1 MADIKPFKGILY
13 NKKVIPE
20 HSQVTAPPYD
30 IISPADQEALY
41 TQSDSNVI
49 RLILGKDLIGDDENN
64 NRYTRA
70 ASTFNQWLQEGIL
83 NQDCVPAIYIYQQ
96 EYRLKNGNAKIRTAF
111 ISLVK
116 LEPFENGRIRPH
128 EKTLSKPKQD
138 RFNLLKASRAAFCQ
152 IFSLYSDPKNQ
163 INPILNSHTKAPA
176 EIETK
181 DDDGVIHRIWKITD
195 HQVIIHVKEIMKDK
209 TLYIA
214 DGHHRYETALKY
226 QQEMKESTST
236 YSGKE
241 LFNYTMMM
249 LVDMNNQELTVLPV
263 HRALKNLNK
272 EDVTELIANLRLY
285 FNIEIFKFDAK
296 NEKDQRLNLLTEIE
310 TRGKKEHVFGMYAG
324 DLKYYLLTLKDEE
337 ILDKVLKQQ
346 NAENW
351 RKLDVAI
358 LHSLIIDYILHVKT
372 TASDIQAHIK
382 FVKDDHKAI
391 DLVNSNE
398 YQLAFF
404 LNPTKV
410 DQVKDISNQGAVLPQ
425 KSTYF
430 YPKALSGLVM
440 LRLE

>member
-1 MADIKPFKGILY
+1 MVDIKPFKGILY
-13 NKKVIPE
+13 NKKRIPDFSE
-20 HSQVTAPPYD
+20 VTAPPYD
-30 IISPADQEALY
+30 VISPAEQEALY
-41 TQSDSNVI
+41 KQSDSNVI
-49 RLILGKDLIGDDENN
+49 RLILGKELKGDDEHNN
-64 NRYTRA
+64 IYTRA
-70 ASTFNQWLQEGIL
+70 AATFNQWLQGGIL
-83 NQDCVPAIYIYQQ
+83 DQDFVPSIYIYRQ
-96 EYRLKNGNAKIRTAF
+96 EYRLKNGNAKIRTGF

-128 EKTLSKPKQD
+128 EKTLSRTKQD
-138 RFNLLKASRAAFCQ
+138 RFNLLKTSRATFCQ

-163 INPILNSHTKAPA
+163 IDPILNDHTKSSP
-176 EIETK
+176 EVETV
-181 DDDGVIHRIWKITD
+181 DGDGVIHRIWKITD
-195 HQVIIHVKEIMKDK
+195 HQFINDVKEIMKDK

-226 QQEMKESTST
+226 QQEMKESTSG
-236 YSGKE
+236 YSDEE

-272 EDVTELIANLRLY
+272 EDVAELITNLRPY
-285 FNIEIFKFDAK
+285 FYIELFQFDAK
-296 NEKDQRLNLLTEIE
+296 NEQDQLLNLLTEIE

-324 DLKYYLLTLKDEE
+324 DSKYYLLTLKDEE
-337 ILDKVLKQQ
+337 ILDKVLKQK

-382 FVKDDHKAI
+382 FVKDDYKAV
-391 DLVNSNE
+391 DLVNSTE

-410 DQVKDISNQGAVLPQ
+410 DQVKDISNKGAILPQ

-430 YPKALSGLVM
+430 YPKPLSGLVM